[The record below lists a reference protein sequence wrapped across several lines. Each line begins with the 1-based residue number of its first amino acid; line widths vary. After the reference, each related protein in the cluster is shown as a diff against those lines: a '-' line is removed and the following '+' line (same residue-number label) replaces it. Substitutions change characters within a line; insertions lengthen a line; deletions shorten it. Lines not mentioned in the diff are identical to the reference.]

1 MLMAEAERARRN
13 AYAPYSRFSVGA
25 ALLTAGGRIVSG
37 CNVENASF
45 GLSICAERNA
55 VFRAIGEGE
64 RDFVAIAVTAGPGQ
78 IASPC
83 GSCRQVLHEF
93 APGMWVYW
101 RARGRVEKK
110 RLRALLDHAF
120 DFKTAKAR

>member
-1 MLMAEAERARRN
+1 MAEAERARAS

-25 ALLTAGGRIVSG
+25 ALLTAGGRVITG

-55 VFRAIGEGE
+55 VFQAVGAGDRA
-64 RDFVAIAVTAGPGQ
+64 FVAIAVTAGPGES
-78 IASPC
+78 AAPC

-93 APGMWVYW
+93 APAMWVYW
-101 RARGRVEKK
+101 REKSGRIKK
-110 RLRALLDHAF
+110 SRLHDLLAHPF
-120 DFKTAKAR
+120 HHLAKAKSR